1 MKISQKGVVQNQ
13 IRINPKIYQKNR
25 ETTVKFDSL
34 THESKEIDFIG
45 NNFLEWENIS
55 TLKRLD
61 IDVRGASC
69 KLKSKSKYQ
78 GSVFLVRDK
87 LLNQNFAM
95 KVFLNHFFNN

>member
-1 MKISQKGVVQNQ
+1 MKIGQKGVVQNQ
-13 IRINPKIYQKNR
+13 KRINPKIYQQEKNR
-25 ETTVKFDSL
+25 ETIVKFDSL

-69 KLKSKSKYQ
+69 KLKSKSKHQ

-95 KVFLNHFFNN
+95 KVF